1 MALSIHERN
10 RSVTHLLNG
19 THTSLQ
25 SIVPI
30 PYKISK
36 PKLLGK
42 ALDLQFGVLIGIT
55 GDLKGKLILSGE
67 HAVFSEIGKSMFGMD
82 IEGEMLTSF
91 SGELGNMLAGNLSA
105 KIEEHGIRTDITAPT
120 IMEGKTTLSGFDKA
134 IQLTADF
141 ENTGNMNI
149 YLLIDELG

>member
-1 MALSIHERN
+1 
-10 RSVTHLLNG
+10 
-19 THTSLQ
+19 
-25 SIVPI
+25 
-30 PYKISK
+30 
-36 PKLLGK
+36 
-42 ALDLQFGVLIGIT
+42 LDLQFGVLIGFT

-141 ENTGNMNI
+141 ENTGNMDI